1 MPIYE
6 YHCPRCDKPF
16 EALVSRHDADVEC
29 PSCGSKKVEKQLSG
43 FAVGGSDG
51 RSDYIGDAPACPPG
65 TGGCGRCM

>member
-6 YHCPRCDKPF
+6 YTCTKCETGF
-16 EALVSRHDADVEC
+16 EAIVSRHDEKAPC
-29 PSCGSKKVEKQLSG
+29 PKCGAKEVEKQLSG

-51 RSDYIGDAPACPPG
+51 GTPAYADAPACPPG